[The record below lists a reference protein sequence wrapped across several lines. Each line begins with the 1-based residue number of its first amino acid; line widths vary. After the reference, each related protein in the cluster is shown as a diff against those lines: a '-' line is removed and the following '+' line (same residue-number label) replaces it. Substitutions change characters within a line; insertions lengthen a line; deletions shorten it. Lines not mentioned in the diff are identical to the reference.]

1 MRARRSFLAMNL
13 TLEQLLQVG
22 GELRSLHPAA
32 TLPRIDHAIIVLCRA
47 VEGGLA
53 SRDVLRA
60 NVVAV
65 VRTFVSSPRARVH
78 AADEPSR
85 RPTTLSTRLVRP

>member
-1 MRARRSFLAMNL
+1 MNL

-32 TLPRIDHAIIVLCRA
+32 TVPRIDRAILVLRRA

-60 NVVAV
+60 NVAAV
-65 VRTFVSSPRARVH
+65 VRAFVSGPRAC
-78 AADEPSR
+78 ALPPADEPGR
-85 RPTTLSTRLVRP
+85 KPTTLCTRVVRP